1 MKNMSEQEKKNMQ
14 EMESV
19 CAFIFQPA
27 PNHFSDILI
36 PVAPPFSKSAVP
48 SPDSQVVRGR
58 SFSLSFAPSANQA
71 PSRGSVTD
79 F

>member
-1 MKNMSEQEKKNMQ
+1 MSEQENKTNMQ

-48 SPDSQVVRGR
+48 
-58 SFSLSFAPSANQA
+58 
-71 PSRGSVTD
+71 
-79 F
+79 